1 MNIQEQIK
9 MYHSSNEQEKKD
21 QEFILKMMNEKDI
34 FERKNTVAHFTAS
47 AWVTNPSHTKVLMIY
62 HRIYDSWSWMGGHAD
77 GCEDLFEVAKKEL
90 KEESGLNSFSSNGNI
105 FSLEVLPVK
114 KHIKKDR
121 TVESHVHLNVTYLFE
136 IDENEPL
143 KVNLE
148 ETKGIQWISLN
159 ELKNKVKETWMLE
172 NIYSKLIL
180 KMHGGT
186 K

>member
-1 MNIQEQIK
+1 
-9 MYHSSNEQEKKD
+9 
-21 QEFILKMMNEKDI
+21 
-34 FERKNTVAHFTAS
+34 
-47 AWVTNPSHTKVLMIY
+47 
-62 HRIYDSWSWMGGHAD
+62 MGGHAD

-136 IDENEPL
+136 VDENEPL

-159 ELKNKVKETWMLE
+159 ELKNKVKETWMME